1 MRRMATIVSIWQQ
14 SAGSVFDYM
23 EEYLSDFLMNE
34 FHDETLLRKKLAML
48 DEMIARAEGQT
59 DCGEYWSAHYGY
71 ENNILK
77 RLEIMRELQYTEED
91 IRAYKEK
98 NWRFAAVRMLQLSEY
113 LEQGKLQESIDLLLE
128 SKKMDESS
136 PGWVA
141 EYSAKLIELYRD
153 LGRTQ
158 EYKEELIFQ
167 IFHCRQQHL
176 EHVNELKVICTKD
189 EWEKYREQILTS
201 RSGWSIRYQL
211 MEKEGLYERLLEE
224 IVKEENIF
232 NLNQYEKILKKEFP
246 ERVRDAYV
254 QYVRKQAEL
263 VSDRKRYKEL
273 VQYLKKIRKYP
284 EGDAVASE
292 IAGEWKEKYRRRPAM
307 MDELRRAKF

>member
-1 MRRMATIVSIWQQ
+1 MRRMATIASIWQQ

-77 RLEIMRELQYTEED
+77 RLEIMRDLQYTEED

-113 LEQGKLQESIDLLLE
+113 
-128 SKKMDESS
+128 
-136 PGWVA
+136 
-141 EYSAKLIELYRD
+141 
-153 LGRTQ
+153 
-158 EYKEELIFQ
+158 
-167 IFHCRQQHL
+167 L

-211 MEKEGLYERLLEE
+211 ME
-224 IVKEENIF
+224 
-232 NLNQYEKILKKEFP
+232 KEFP